1 MELGTTYPQP
11 FTPQEREE
19 QWLHFLSID
28 LTCSIKEEAQSFIS
42 ILKSAEDLSLHNSSE
57 LSDSRRRTRADDK
70 RTIHQDILRTRADD
84 AFFRSKIYL
93 LKRALE
99 AFCVYHR
106 VNYMQGLNEILAPI
120 MTIGRSHQT
129 NAKIDISNH
138 SDELTDD
145 AGQQSYHEQL
155 PTFGINL
162 LMFEQLVKKLC
173 PATFASKGVNALQA
187 QLTSFHLILTYHD
200 PLLSVFLRD

>member
-1 MELGTTYPQP
+1 MLY
-11 FTPQEREE
+11 
-19 QWLHFLSID
+19 LSG
-28 LTCSIKEEAQSFIS
+28 
-42 ILKSAEDLSLHNSSE
+42 E
-57 LSDSRRRTRADDK
+57 LSDARRRTRADDK

-84 AFFRSKIYL
+84 VFFRSKIFL

-120 MTIGRSHQT
+120 MTIGRSHQFT
-129 NAKIDISNH
+129 AK
-138 SDELTDD
+138 SDTCIHLDEEADED
-145 AGQQSYHEQL
+145 GQSSYREQL
-155 PTFGINL
+155 STFGINL

-173 PATFASKGVNALQA
+173 PATFASKGVNALQS

-200 PLLSVFLRD
+200 PLLSIFLRDR

>member
-1 MELGTTYPQP
+1 MR
-11 FTPQEREE
+11 FTPTI
-19 QWLHFLSID
+19 F
-28 LTCSIKEEAQSFIS
+28 FIG
-42 ILKSAEDLSLHNSSE
+42 E

-138 SDELTDD
+138 GDELTDD
-145 AGQQSYHEQL
+145 AGQQSYNEQL

-162 LMFEQLVKKLC
+162 LMFERLVKKLC

-200 PLLSVFLRD
+200 PLLSVFLRDRYTVYTARERNIYNISLVVSLKLSSKLFLCIYIEI